1 GNYLEGGLFSE
12 IITYEKSLAEKFV
25 PYFER
30 LNPNKVALDFSENDT
45 VSDGLTLGLY
55 LKLEK
60 MIGKETLARVEVSA
74 EGIIREMR
82 SVKTPTEIKLLRQ
95 SIQITNDIY
104 DEVWTRVRCG
114 MSEKEIGDIFVDCMK
129 KRDVINGLGAAYSY
143 PIVCIVRAGLGHR
156 GPGDT
161 KTIPGDIVIMDFSV
175 NYKGYI
181 SDIARTAYILKPEE
195 KQPPQD
201 IQHAFDTAFKA
212 ISNTINFIGEGRL
225 GHEVDAV
232 GRKTVEEGGFPTVRH
247 SVGHP
252 IGRACHDSGT
262 SLGPIRAKVN
272 KAIYRPIQINE
283 VYAIEPTVI
292 QDDGLPCML
301 VEENVVITQKGAE
314 ILSRRQTQLYLIQ
327 G

>member
-1 GNYLEGGLFSE
+1 
-12 IITYEKSLAEKFV
+12 
-25 PYFER
+25 
-30 LNPNKVALDFSENDT
+30 
-45 VSDGLTLGLY
+45 
-55 LKLEK
+55 
-60 MIGKETLARVEVSA
+60 
-74 EGIIREMR
+74 
-82 SVKTPTEIKLLRQ
+82 
-95 SIQITNDIY
+95 
-104 DEVWTRVRCG
+104 
-114 MSEKEIGDIFVDCMK
+114 
-129 KRDVINGLGAAYSY
+129 
-143 PIVCIVRAGLGHR
+143 
-156 GPGDT
+156 
-161 KTIPGDIVIMDFSV
+161 
-175 NYKGYI
+175 
-181 SDIARTAYILKPEE
+181 
-195 KQPPQD
+195 
-201 IQHAFDTAFKA
+201 
-212 ISNTINFIGEGRL
+212 FIGEGRL

-301 VEENVVITQKGAE
+301 VEENVVITPKGAE